1 MLLKW
6 SKVTVFA
13 RKPYHFLAILVWC
26 FNTASLL
33 TGRCVDPLIK
43 SLASAIGR
51 LPLGMVLSKRLWNI
65 KAFSLSATHFEAII
79 TVSVN
84 SAAAS
89 LQLLSFPS
97 ITGLTNLKRSLEE
110 TYKKT
115 KFELFTISS
124 LLCCTPSHISRHQ
137 PECEP
142 THSCNWYFNHK

>member
-33 TGRCVDPLIK
+33 TGRWVDPLIK